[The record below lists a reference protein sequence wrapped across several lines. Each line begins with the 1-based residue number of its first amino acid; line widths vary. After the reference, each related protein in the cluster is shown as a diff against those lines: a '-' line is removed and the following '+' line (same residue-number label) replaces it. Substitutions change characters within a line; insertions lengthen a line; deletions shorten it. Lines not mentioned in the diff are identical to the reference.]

1 MPTSALYQV
10 CSLPDEVLLHVLEDL
25 SPNETNTLIRSLTDI
40 LDQLPNAYDS
50 QQMTEVKLLINLAY
64 RRLYKGK
71 SLILSD
77 KASNGNYPGYDNV
90 LTFEKFQQ
98 RFASKAHQTTSEAID
113 ESVFKQT
120 RPHSLDFKFMRSA
133 NDYTTFVGDLYKLN
147 QILELIIEGGEIT
160 DYLGLVCQLGFY
172 LDGNTVSIES
182 PTSLLTAILKTLIN
196 LVSDGGAPKNSSLS
210 TKFCNITIKST
221 DIGNYYVAQWGQLLS
236 RFTNVTTLD
245 LSDNIIQLDSN
256 NRTQGTDPS
265 MSVDLLANYFTWP
278 PNLKVLSLEKNL
290 ISYISKKFIDNLPKS
305 LESLLLANN
314 RLASLGCNDE
324 EQFVI
329 PRDLPNLK
337 MLDISGN
344 YSLIFINTEI
354 FKNVKESG
362 VFVELN
368 ARGCNIE
375 ENNLRQ
381 LKQVSMAEYILAF
394 V

>member
-1 MPTSALYQV
+1 MPTSELYQV

-25 SPNETNTLIRSLTDI
+25 SPKETTTFIGSLTDI
-40 LDQLPNAYDS
+40 LSQLPNADYCE
-50 QQMTEVKLLINLAY
+50 QIKEVKLLINLAY

-71 SLILSD
+71 ALILSD
-77 KASNGNYPGYDNV
+77 KSSNGKHPGYDNV

-98 RFASKAHQTTSEAID
+98 RFTSKTHQTTSEAID

-147 QILELIIEGGEIT
+147 QMLELIIEGGEIT

-196 LVSDGGAPKNSSLS
+196 LVSDCGSPKNSSLS

-245 LSDNIIQLDSN
+245 LSDNIIRLDSN

-324 EQFVI
+324 EQFVL

-344 YSLIFINTEI
+344 YSLIFINTDI
-354 FKNVKESG
+354 FRNVKEAG
-362 VFVELN
+362 VFSQLN

-375 ENNLRQ
+375 ENNIRQ
-381 LKQVSMAEYILAF
+381 LKLVSEAENIITF